1 MPNIAA
7 GAKPV
12 LFGDFRYYWIVDR
25 SPVTVRTL
33 HEHFALYDQIGYLAY
48 EFLDGKLIRREAVKT
63 IKITA

>member
-1 MPNIAA
+1 MNFNN
-7 GAKPV
+7 V

-33 HEHFALYDQIGYLAY
+33 SEHFALYDQVGYLAY
-48 EFLDGKLIRREAVKT
+48 EFLDAKLIRREAVKT